1 MSKVRTKEDK
11 GDWIQPDKLK
21 ELEDKWQ
28 TDEWKEKSR
37 KAKQNRHTKEGH
49 NVHSRGSISATEHV
63 KRLVLLFIQTI
74 ANLYEK

>member
-28 TDEWKEKSR
+28 TDEWKEKSK

-49 NVHSRGSISATEHV
+49 NVHSGWSISATEYV
-63 KRLVLLFIQTI
+63 KRLVILFIQTI